1 MARLFASIRQQVEA
15 AVARGETLE
24 QTRKSVNLNEFRK
37 LFAGDSRMRRDIFAS
52 YVVGPAIDAAFNDAS
67 AKR

>member
-1 MARLFASIRQQVEA
+1 
-15 AVARGETLE
+15 
-24 QTRKSVNLNEFRK
+24 
-37 LFAGDSRMRRDIFAS
+37 MRRDIFGS